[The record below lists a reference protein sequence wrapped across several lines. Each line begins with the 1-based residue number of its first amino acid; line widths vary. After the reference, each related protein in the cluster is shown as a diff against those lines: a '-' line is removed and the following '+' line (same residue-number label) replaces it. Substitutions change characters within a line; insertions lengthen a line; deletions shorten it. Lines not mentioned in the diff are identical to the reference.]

1 MLTNARLPL
10 PLRNGLAGIAF
21 GLAMAMVARLV
32 IGDTISNVDLVVA
45 PVMGGALLAG
55 SAWLHLTASGSDWRP
70 ARWAAPAA
78 LVFVSGALM
87 YGNLFGSVP
96 FGVVGGFLLAAF
108 AVWYVP
114 RVAAPPRPEGADRS

>member
-10 PLRNGLAGIAF
+10 PLRNGLAGAAF

-32 IGDTISNVDLVVA
+32 FGETISGVNFVVT
-45 PVMGGALLAG
+45 PVMVGALLTG
-55 SAWLHLTASGSDWRP
+55 STWLHLTADGGDWRP
-70 ARWAAPAA
+70 ARWVPPAA
-78 LVFVSGALM
+78 LVYLGSALM
-87 YGNLFGSVP
+87 FGNGFGSIP
-96 FGVVGGFLLAAF
+96 LAVVGGFLLAAF